1 MGPADE
7 TRHRLIEAATR
18 GFAEHGVHT
27 ASLLEITRQ
36 AGQRNRGAVHYHFG
50 SRTGMLVAVLE
61 QHIDLL
67 AARERELIAI
77 ALALPDDDLV
87 SVVRALVLPA
97 VELAELGGP
106 GRSYLMILGELIE
119 DDPESLDPDVVSA
132 LERLGGYEVYTLLEQ
147 RVPPMPDDLRSERLS
162 LVSAFVLRAIA
173 DRGRAGD
180 RPTPGRA
187 QLATD
192 PFARNLVDMVVG
204 MLSAPA
210 SPDEPEADAE
220 R

>member
-1 MGPADE
+1 MGPAEE
-7 TRHRLIEAATR
+7 TRQRLVEAATR

-61 QHIDLL
+61 QHLPVL
-67 AARERELIAI
+67 AAREQELLAI
-77 ALALPDDDLV
+77 ARAEPADDLV

-97 VELAELGGP
+97 VELAELGGL
-106 GRSYLMILGELIE
+106 GRHYLMIVGELVEE
-119 DDPESLDPDVVSA
+119 DPDAIDPEVLQA
-132 LERLGGYEVYTLLEQ
+132 LRRLGGYEVYTLLEQ
-147 RVPPMPDDLRSERLS
+147 RVPVMPDDVRSERLS
-162 LVSAFVLRAIA
+162 LVTAFVLRAIA
-173 DRGRAGD
+173 DRSRAGD
-180 RPTPGRA
+180 REAPGRA
-187 QLATD
+187 QLDTE

-210 SPDEPEADAE
+210 SG
-220 R
+220 

>member
-7 TRHRLIEAATR
+7 TRQRLIEAATS

-61 QHIDLL
+61 QHLDVL
-67 AARERELIAI
+67 AARERELLTVAQGS
-77 ALALPDDDLV
+77 PDDDLI
-87 SVVRALVLPA
+87 SVVRALTLPA
-97 VELAELGGP
+97 IELAELGGQ

-119 DDPESLDPDVVSA
+119 DDPQALDADVVHA
-132 LERLGGYEVYTLLEQ
+132 LERLGGFEVYGLLEQ
-147 RVPPMPDDLRSERLS
+147 RMPPMPEEVRSERLS
-162 LVSAFVLRAIA
+162 LVTAFVLRAIA
-173 DRGRAGD
+173 DRSRAGE
-180 RPTPGRA
+180 RVTPGRA
-187 QLATD
+187 QLATE
-192 PFARNLVDMVVG
+192 PFARNLVDVVVG

-210 SPDEPEADAE
+210 SA
-220 R
+220 